1 MGMRETVRSMRAYFI
16 IAGLGVCGYAA
27 LNLIA
32 FLEARA
38 MPLKV
43 WLKVFF
49 VSMQAIGLLVGLAL
63 LYAGVMARR
72 HLDRGEPRRVQQI
85 VLFAGGA
92 EVVTGLAVTGVDLWL
107 TGGQSVVL
115 NAIVLGVSLA
125 ITWYLYVN
133 ARRLAA
139 EARERRAQTQPEPPP
154 APPV

>member
-1 MGMRETVRSMRAYFI
+1 QRGQ
-16 IAGLGVCGYAA
+16 AA
-27 LNLIA
+27 
-32 FLEARA
+32 
-38 MPLKV
+38 
-43 WLKVFF
+43 VF
-49 VSMQAIGLLVGLAL
+49 QAVPEQPA
-63 LYAGVMARR
+63 
-72 HLDRGEPRRVQQI
+72 RRVQQI